1 MTYGHHLI
9 GCGLSKEPSILFLEI
24 SMRRIA
30 DVTEA
35 LSGVRI
41 GKDTVSRL
49 VERPGEAE
57 GLAKEAPRRE
67 EGLPLPLLRRHLPEV
82 RWSARVINLTLLARA
97 GVDEEGLRK
106 VWQWR

>member
-1 MTYGHHLI
+1 MTYMDISWI

-24 SMRRIA
+24 TMRRIA

-49 VERPGEAE
+49 VERQEKRKAWRKRP
-57 GLAKEAPRRE
+57 LE
-67 EGLPLPLLRRHLPEV
+67 EKKAYPYLYSDATYLK
-82 RWSARVINLTLLARA
+82 SAGARA
-97 GVDEEGLRK
+97 SST
-106 VWQWR
+106 

>member
-1 MTYGHHLI
+1 MTYMDISWI

-24 SMRRIA
+24 TMRRIA

-49 VERPGEAE
+49 VERQEKRKAWRKRPLE
-57 GLAKEAPRRE
+57 GA
-67 EGLPLPLLRRHLPEV
+67 
-82 RWSARVINLTLLARA
+82 SVINLTLLARA
-97 GVDEEGLRK
+97 GVDEECLRK